1 MRGSRAKQ
9 NGCLLLSTEKH
20 PYVAFDPLM
29 NVSRILGTYHLSP
42 ALYDALIEMLSDQL
56 LSEEAERRMSAAGGE
71 EVTLSEMMQKSGMTD
86 KDLEG
91 WEDVEI
97 D

>member
-1 MRGSRAKQ
+1 
-9 NGCLLLSTEKH
+9 
-20 PYVAFDPLM
+20 
-29 NVSRILGTYHLSP
+29 
-42 ALYDALIEMLSDQL
+42 
-56 LSEEAERRMSAAGGE
+56 MSAAGGE